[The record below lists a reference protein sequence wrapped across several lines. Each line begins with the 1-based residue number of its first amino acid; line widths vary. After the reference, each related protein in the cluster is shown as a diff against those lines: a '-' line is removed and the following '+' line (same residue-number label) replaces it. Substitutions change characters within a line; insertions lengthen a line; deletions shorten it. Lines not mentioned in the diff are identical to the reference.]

1 MRRLLGLMLVT
12 SSLLVAAPMMSGCGD
27 DETAGERPEDPRKNR
42 PTRPDRAAGP
52 TGAKDELVTLKFENP
67 KWDLMQ
73 PYFSKFLEQKHTAP
87 KDLFAPRV
95 AKFIPRPAVETKEE
109 IEETIAKVEDEPPRG
124 PLEQYALK
132 DYRLMLI
139 MSGTAVPKAVVVDP
153 KSQAYVIQR
162 DTRIGSK
169 GGIVESITQYMVVV
183 KEPNEENATKIAIKP
198 PYLDLAARPGFDE
211 EEPPDEEEFAIPPS
225 RPVNDVP

>member
-1 MRRLLGLMLVT
+1 MRRLLGLMLV
-12 SSLLVAAPMMSGCGD
+12 SSCLWVAAPMMSGCGD
-27 DETAGERPEDPRKNR
+27 DVTTGESPAELRKKRPAR
-42 PTRPDRAAGP
+42 PAQAAP
-52 TGAKDELVTLKFENP
+52 TGAKDEIVTLKFENP
-67 KWDLMQ
+67 KWDLVQ

-95 AKFIPRPAVETKEE
+95 AKLIPRPAVETREE
-109 IEETIAKVEDEPPRG
+109 VEETIAKVEDEPPRG
-124 PLEQYALK
+124 PLEQYPLK
-132 DYRLMLI
+132 EYRLMII

-183 KEPNEENATKIAIKP
+183 KEPNEENATKITIKP
-198 PYLDLAARPGFDE
+198 PYLDLAVRPGFDE

>member
-1 MRRLLGLMLVT
+1 MRRLVVLLAISGLLVTAPLVT
-12 SSLLVAAPMMSGCGD
+12 SCGGSEEKLMEKPQRPKRPSRPGSSSSGD
-27 DETAGERPEDPRKNR
+27 
-42 PTRPDRAAGP
+42 
-52 TGAKDELVTLKFENP
+52 KDEIVTLKFENP
-67 KWDLMQ
+67 KWDLIQ
-73 PYFSKFLEQKHTAP
+73 PYFAKFLEQKHTAP

-95 AKFIPRPAVETKEE
+95 AKFIPRPAVETREE
-109 IEETIAKVEDEPPRG
+109 VEETIAKVEDEPPRG

-132 DYRLMLI
+132 DYRLMII

-183 KEPNEENATKIAIKP
+183 KEPNEENATKITIKP
-198 PYLDLAARPGFDE
+198 PYLDLATHAGFEDE
-211 EEPPDEEEFAIPPS
+211 EAPPEEEFAVPPS
-225 RPVNDVP
+225 RPVTDLP

>member
-1 MRRLLGLMLVT
+1 MRRLLGLMLVP
-12 SSLLVAAPMMSGCGD
+12 SCLLIVAPMSSGCGD
-27 DETAGERPEDPRKNR
+27 EATVSERPEDPRKKR
-42 PTRPDRAAGP
+42 PTRPEHAGP

-67 KWDLMQ
+67 KWDLVQ

-95 AKFIPRPAVETKEE
+95 AKFIPRPAVETKAEVE
-109 IEETIAKVEDEPPRG
+109 ATLAKVEDEPPRG
-124 PLEQYALK
+124 PLEQYPLK
-132 DYRLMLI
+132 DYRLMII

-183 KEPNEENATKIAIKP
+183 KEPNEENATKITIKP
-198 PYLDLAARPGFDE
+198 PYLDLAVRPGFDE